1 MMLPLGSTLSPR
13 FRFGAA
19 CFSPAEAAAGLV
31 MCRAAEATACRGF
44 EGCGR
49 TRAAAGANCSGQGLP
64 PAMLPAERPPA
75 ATGSDASPGG
85 NPPMNGGGTPPASF
99 LSGAVPLTGA
109 NVGGGM
115 DDLDLEEILKRLPC
129 GVAATPSQPTT
140 AVATPA
146 AAAGERAPPTW
157 RRPVVLSSR
166 NIIKGEGCT
175 PPRCSAK
182 LARASSKTVRAA
194 SCVASSHAA
203 SMKDTTASQ
212 KALLLP
218 VYLKLVA
225 YPAKHAQHECM
236 DNETS
241 GAIRR
246 KYLISVHQCFG
257 ACPTKPRTSGN
268 MP

>member
-1 MMLPLGSTLSPR
+1 MGFAPSSYTHKGRNRSVKIRGPSRHSPHKAFISPDGTHERRWSIHESPKDSPDVTATQLTRWRAMLLPLGSTLSPR
-13 FRFGAA
+13 CRFGAA
-19 CFSPAEAAAGLV
+19 CFSPAEAAAGLA
-31 MCRAAEATACRGF
+31 MCRAAEATA
-44 EGCGR
+44 
-49 TRAAAGANCSGQGLP
+49 
-64 PAMLPAERPPA
+64 
-75 ATGSDASPGG
+75 
-85 NPPMNGGGTPPASF
+85 
-99 LSGAVPLTGA
+99 
-109 NVGGGM
+109 
-115 DDLDLEEILKRLPC
+115 
-129 GVAATPSQPTT
+129 
-140 AVATPA
+140 A

-182 LARASSKTVRAA
+182 LARASSKAVRAA

-236 DNETS
+236 DSETS
-241 GAIRR
+241 GTIRR